1 MLWHYLQT
9 LDYDRKACKEQT
21 LKLIWPVD
29 KLWSNNKVLWIRPQV
44 PYSQHSIFFETYE
57 SANKLDCFIRQLET
71 FTSDKHSNLFLSYAE
86 NKVLWIRPQVVND
99 SLKQS
104 SVKSSSQLTSAVNII
119 QQEWFKA
126 SSTKQSNPLDVE
138 DYLDAIEEMSKAL
151 LDRVVNLVS
160 ML

>member
-1 MLWHYLQT
+1 
-9 LDYDRKACKEQT
+9 
-21 LKLIWPVD
+21 
-29 KLWSNNKVLWIRPQV
+29 
-44 PYSQHSIFFETYE
+44 
-57 SANKLDCFIRQLET
+57 
-71 FTSDKHSNLFLSYAE
+71 
-86 NKVLWIRPQVVND
+86 VVND

-160 ML
+160 MLKNFFSSSSLAKRPSKLDRLSLKSFCDEGREMYSQHLPMDLIS